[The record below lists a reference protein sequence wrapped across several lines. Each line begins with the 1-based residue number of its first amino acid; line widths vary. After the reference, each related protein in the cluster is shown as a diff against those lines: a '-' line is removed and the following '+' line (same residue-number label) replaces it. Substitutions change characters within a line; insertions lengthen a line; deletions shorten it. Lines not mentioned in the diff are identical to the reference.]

1 MGLSSERTLK
11 GRVGELHLQVK
22 DDIVNQLLQEH
33 NIAAHQVKWASRY
46 LDDLNTLVHCSA
58 AIACV
63 AVGGDIKKTIPL
75 LTSWYLFTLSADI
88 FDDIQDGETAKYNAP
103 EAEILSFALL
113 SIALSYHALCKL
125 DVPPQT
131 YRKVDTRMRVAY
143 LSAASGQLKNQT
155 VTSEQIDQNQYLANI
170 IETSA
175 VPLAQYFVCGAYL
188 ASRSNEA
195 VENAIYEY
203 GLAIGTCSQLKD
215 DLEDIQTDLRT
226 GNFTLPILH
235 GLAQREHPL
244 FSELQVLIDRK
255 AETPRI
261 REILSEMGSIDDVQR
276 LLFVY
281 LQRAESAIQS
291 VSHLI
296 PKEALELL
304 SWKRK

>member
-1 MGLSSERTLK
+1 MGLSNERTLK
-11 GRVGELHLQVK
+11 ERVSELHLQVK
-22 DDIVNQLLQEH
+22 NNIINQLLQEH
-33 NIAAHQVKWASRY
+33 SVAAHQVKWASQY

-58 AIACV
+58 AIV
-63 AVGGDIKKTIPL
+63 SVSVGGDIKKTIPL

-88 FDDIQDGETAKYNAP
+88 FDDIQDGETEKYNAP
-103 EAEILSFALL
+103 DAEVLSFALL

-125 DVPPQT
+125 DVPPQI
-131 YRKVDTRMRVAY
+131 YRKVDTRMRAAY

-155 VTSEQIDQNQYLANI
+155 VTSQQIDQGQYLANI

-175 VPLAQYFVCGAYL
+175 VPLAQYFACGAYL
-188 ASRSNEA
+188 ASEPNED

-215 DLEDIQTDLRT
+215 DLEDIQADLRT

-244 FSELQVLIDRK
+244 FDELQALVEQK
-255 AETPRI
+255 AQTPRVG
-261 REILSEMGSIDDVQR
+261 EILGEMRAIDDVQR

-291 VSHLI
+291 ISPLI